1 MKVSIAFDLSVNGVG
16 NYFTLDDTTKGVLN
30 NTTFV
35 LGGPVLVDVT
45 NRVRSVQINRGRS
58 RQLQRFT
65 AGAANVVM
73 DNRDRYLDP
82 LYSSSPYFGS
92 IVPGKQIV
100 IEDNNLPVYTGQV
113 VDWNLDY
120 SVDGDSIATAS
131 CADGLSTISQAVA
144 VAGTAT
150 PQLTGARINQVLTDA
165 GWPVAQRTI
174 SAGQETLAADVVAT
188 GTNSVT
194 YLQKAVDSD
203 PGILFVGKTGLMTF
217 KDRADLQG
225 FTSNVQFGPGGGIPF
240 TNIEVEYGSEELFTI
255 VNVSYWG
262 GTAVAT
268 VTASNATGVA
278 AYGEIALNQDTL
290 LATSDDASILATFL
304 SNKWG
309 VPTYRFSALTVSITG
324 VQSNQAN
331 QVLGLELGDMVL
343 VNWTPNNIG
352 SPISQY
358 CTIEGITHEVTPENH
373 YVTLNL
379 SKTFASFLLDS
390 SAFGVLDQNNLGF

>member
-16 NYFTLDDTTKGVLN
+16 NYFTLNDTTKGVLD

-35 LGGPVLVDVT
+35 LGGDVLVDVT
-45 NRVRSVQINRGRS
+45 DRVRAVQVNRGRS

-82 LYSSSPYFGS
+82 LYASSPYYGS
-92 IVPGKQIV
+92 IVPGKQVV
-100 IEDNNLPVYTGQV
+100 IEQDNNTIYTGQV

-120 SVDGDSIATAS
+120 SINGDSISTAS

-165 GWPVAQRTI
+165 GWPLAQRSI
-174 SAGQETLAADVVAT
+174 SVGQETLAADVVT
-188 GTNSVT
+188 QGTNSVT

-225 FTSNVQFGPGGGIPF
+225 FTSNVTFGPGGIPF
-240 TNIEVEYGSEELFTI
+240 TGIEVEYGSEELFTI
-255 VNVSYWG
+255 ANVTYWG

-268 VTASNATGVA
+268 VTSSNSSGVA

-290 LATSDDASILATFL
+290 LATSDDASTLATFL
-304 SNKWG
+304 AGKWG
-309 VPTYRFSALTVSITG
+309 VPTYRFSELAVSITG
-324 VQSNQAN
+324 ISSAQST

-358 CTIEGITHEVTPENH
+358 CTIEGISHEASPSYH
-373 YVTLNL
+373 YVTLTL
-379 SKTFASFLLDS
+379 SKTFASFQLDS
-390 SAFGVLDQNNLGF
+390 SVFGVLDQNNLGF